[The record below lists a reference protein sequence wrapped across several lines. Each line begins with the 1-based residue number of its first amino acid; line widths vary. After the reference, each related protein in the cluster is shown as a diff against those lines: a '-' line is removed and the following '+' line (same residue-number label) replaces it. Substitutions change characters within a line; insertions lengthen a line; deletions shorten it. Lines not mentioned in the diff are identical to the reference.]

1 MKELTSANVEAIIK
15 DCLFKDDL
23 PEEEMMAKA
32 VIVPGIVNKWGFVP
46 EKLEEHKA
54 EIVEMLGQLPDEFMA
69 KKGGGWSFLNGC
81 MRKDGEQWGE
91 QPSVDQLFSLGQGIG
106 VVKCQVPRELWG
118 MFPGG
123 VPYYQVDL
131 P

>member
-23 PEEEMMAKA
+23 PEEEMMARA

-46 EKLEEHKA
+46 EKLEEHKT
-54 EIVEMLGQLPDEFMA
+54 EIIEMLDQLPDEF
-69 KKGGGWSFLNGC
+69 KTSKGGGWSFLNGC

-106 VVKCQVPRELWG
+106 VVKCQVPRELWS

>member
-1 MKELTSANVEAIIK
+1 MKELTSANVEATLK
-15 DCLFKDDL
+15 DCLFKDEI
-23 PEEEMMAKA
+23 PQEEMMAKA
-32 VIVPGIVNKWGFVP
+32 VIVHGIINKWGFVP
-46 EKLEEHKA
+46 EKLEEHKT
-54 EIVEMLGQLPDEFMA
+54 EIIEMLGQLPDEFMV

-106 VVKCQVPRELWG
+106 VVKCQIPRELWSV
-118 MFPGG
+118 FPGG